1 MKIDILVAEIGS
13 TTTVVNGF
21 SNFDTCPRFIGQ
33 GQSATTVLEGDVN
46 IGLRGAIDDL
56 ANKLNLESIDY
67 NELLA
72 TSSAAGG
79 LKMTVHGLVYDM
91 TVKAAKEAALGAGAN
106 IKFITA
112 GRLRK
117 SDLKKI
123 SDVNP
128 NIILIAGGV
137 DYGER
142 DVALYNAELI
152 AEMNLKVPVIYAGNI
167 ENHEEIRDIFEDKD
181 IELYIVENVYPKI
194 DELNIEPT
202 RKVIQEVFEKHIIHA
217 PGMENVRDMV
227 KGSIMPTPGAVME
240 SSELLYNS
248 IGNLITIDVGG
259 ATTDIHSVTEDS
271 DEISRILMSPE
282 PKAKRTVEGDLG
294 VYVNMKNIVESLGR
308 DTLSKELN
316 ISLEELEDL
325 IDGHRPIP
333 ETELEKKFVEIL
345 SSYATITAMGRH
357 AGKLKHLYG
366 PGGKKTIA
374 EGKDLTQ
381 VKYIIG
387 TGGALTRLPNRKEI
401 LKKIAFSNK
410 GTDLLPNKEA
420 EVLVDNDYIMASL
433 GVMSKKYPEQALKLL
448 ENSLKEENHE
458 LSKDD
463 N

>member
-21 SNFDTCPRFIGQ
+21 GDFDHCPRFIGQ
-33 GQSATTVLEGDVN
+33 GQSATTVVEGDVN
-46 IGLRGAIDDL
+46 IGLKGAINDL
-56 ANKLNLESIDY
+56 AKKLNLDTIEYD
-67 NELLA
+67 ELLA

-79 LKMTVHGLVYDM
+79 LRMTVHGLVYDM

-112 GRLRK
+112 GKLRK

-123 SDVNP
+123 KDINP

-142 DVALYNAELI
+142 DTALFNAELI
-152 AEMNLKVPVIYAGNI
+152 SEIGLDVPIIYAGNI
-167 ENHEEIRDIFEDKD
+167 ENHEEVKEIFKDKD

-202 RKVIQEVFEKHIIHA
+202 RRVIQNVFEKHIIHA

-227 KGSIMPTPGAVME
+227 TGSIMPTPGAVME
-240 SSELLYNS
+240 SSELLNSS

-282 PKAKRTVEGDLG
+282 PRAKRTVEGDLG
-294 VYVNMKNIVESLGR
+294 VYVNMNNIVEAIGK
-308 DTLSKELN
+308 DNLSKDLD
-316 ISLEELEDL
+316 ISLEELETL
-325 IDGHRPIP
+325 IDNHMPIP
-333 ETELEKKFVEIL
+333 ETKLEKQFVEIL
-345 SSYATITAMGRH
+345 SSYATITAMHRH
-357 AGKLKHLYG
+357 SGKLKHLYG
-366 PGGKKTIA
+366 PSGKKTIA

-381 VKYIIG
+381 VKYIIA
-387 TGGALTRLPNRKEI
+387 TGGALTRLPNRKMILEEI
-401 LKKIAFSNK
+401 ALSNR
-410 GTDLLPNKEA
+410 GTDLLPSEEA
-420 EVLVDNDYIMASL
+420 KILIDNDYIMASL
-433 GVMSKKYPEQALKLL
+433 GVMSKKYPEQALRLL
-448 ENSLKEENHE
+448 ENSLKEE
-458 LSKDD
+458 
-463 N
+463 